1 MEFSKSISFI
11 FGGISSIFL
20 MSILYFFTS
29 NVMLKEIHR
38 EIKEINEFVK
48 DMHEI
53 THLGISKRKH

>member
-1 MEFSKSISFI
+1 
-11 FGGISSIFL
+11 
-20 MSILYFFTS
+20 
-29 NVMLKEIHR
+29 MLKEIHR